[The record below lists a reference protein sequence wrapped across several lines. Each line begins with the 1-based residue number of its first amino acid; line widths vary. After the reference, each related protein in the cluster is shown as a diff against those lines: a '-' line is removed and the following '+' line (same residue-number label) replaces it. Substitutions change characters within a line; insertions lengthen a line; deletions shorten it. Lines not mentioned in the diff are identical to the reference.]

1 MKKTVQIFIVLIM
14 VAVSYN
20 SSACNITPLIIPNGS
35 TSICQ
40 GSNVTLSTD
49 SAYVSYLWSDGETT
63 QSIYVTTAGSYS
75 VYVTNS
81 SGCNGTSAITV
92 VIVNPLPTPTI
103 TTSGPTTFCTGGS
116 VTLTSNTGVSYLWNT
131 GATTQSIVDSG
142 SGSFYVTVTDI
153 NGCTA
158 FSPSNTTFN
167 YTGASQ
173 TWTVPTGISSLTIA
187 ASGAAGGSSSPGNT

>member
-75 VYVTNS
+75 VYVTDGA
-81 SGCNGTSAITV
+81 GCTGTSAVTV
-92 VIVNPLPTPTI
+92 VTDRK
-103 TTSGPTTFCTGGS
+103 S
-116 VTLTSNTGVSYLWNT
+116 VV
-131 GATTQSIVDSG
+131 
-142 SGSFYVTVTDI
+142 
-153 NGCTA
+153 
-158 FSPSNTTFN
+158 
-167 YTGASQ
+167 
-173 TWTVPTGISSLTIA
+173 
-187 ASGAAGGSSSPGNT
+187 